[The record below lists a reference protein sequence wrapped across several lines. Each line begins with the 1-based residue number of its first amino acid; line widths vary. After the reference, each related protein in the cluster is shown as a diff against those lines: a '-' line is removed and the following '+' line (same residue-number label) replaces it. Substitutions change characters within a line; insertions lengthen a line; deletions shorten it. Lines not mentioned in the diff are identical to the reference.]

1 MKTRLFIENNKI
13 WVLLCLLCLCLIS
26 RLLFFVG
33 IGTNDDIG
41 YTHHA
46 YQLSKGNNI
55 IANGG
60 SQLGFRLGMN
70 APLAVLFKCF
80 GCNEISASIFP
91 LLSSLI
97 TSAFIF
103 MTSNMLWGLRAAIIA
118 SCLWIV
124 YPLQIVFDTQLS
136 PSNQHAAC
144 MITSLFLLFKAKKND
159 NRGNYKKFTSVLYVL
174 SGAILCF
181 GWLVNEVFVVI
192 FVAAIPILWVSKI
205 PLKGVLL
212 ALFGFIM
219 IMLLELI
226 IAYYFSGNFLAR
238 IHAIIQTENIIGSN
252 KSLEYLPRV
261 LFKIKNVNYFN
272 EEGHFGVLWHLFIML
287 TVCIFFLRQWMLF
300 GFACGVWLVVLY
312 FQWGIMSMDGTLIT
326 KYIRYLSMIV
336 PLQCLTIGGILSR
349 WLQQSQLQKQFFIY
363 IGFAFLCIHLCYCG
377 VLSVNASRIKTN
389 DFHDISNFLIS
400 QKEDVIA
407 FMDEMT
413 AQYVEIISGN
423 SFEIQWVDHYKN
435 KPAPQKG
442 YLVINGSRRVIE
454 DHNYLKQLPIWFQ
467 RPPERWKRVKDIKS
481 NNKYEGFYSSFDPV
495 IYKIQ

>member
-1 MKTRLFIENNKI
+1 MRTTVIIEKKI
-13 WVLLCLLCLCLIS
+13 YNHVMFTLSMPDIKAV
-26 RLLFFVG
+26 FFVG

-91 LLSSLI
+91 LFSSLI
-97 TSAFIF
+97 TCAFIF
-103 MTSNMLWGLRAAIIA
+103 LTAHILWGVRAAVFA
-118 SCLWIV
+118 SLLWIS

-136 PSNQHAAC
+136 PSNQQAAC
-144 MITSLFLLFKAKKND
+144 MITSIFLLFKAKQNEKRCEYN
-159 NRGNYKKFTSVLYVL
+159 KFTPVLYVL

-192 FVAAIPILWVSKI
+192 AVAAIPVLLVSKI
-205 PLKGVLL
+205 PLKGIIL
-212 ALFGFIM
+212 ALSGFVLIVF
-219 IMLLELI
+219 LELI
-226 IAYYFSGNFLAR
+226 IAYHFSGDLFAR

-261 LFKIKNVNYFN
+261 LFKIKEVNFSN
-272 EEGHFGVLWHLFIML
+272 EEGHFGILWYLFIVL
-287 TVCIFFLRQWMLF
+287 TICMFFQKQWLIC
-300 GFACGVWLVVLY
+300 GFACGVWLVVFY
-312 FQWGIMSMDGTLIT
+312 FQWGVMSLDGTPIT

-336 PLQCLTIGGILSR
+336 PLQCLAIGGILTR
-349 WLQQSQLQKQFFIY
+349 WLQQFQPQKKICIY
-363 IGFAFLCIHLCYCG
+363 MCFTLLCIHLYVCG
-377 VLSVNASRIKTN
+377 ALSVNAARIKTN
-389 DFHDISNFLIS
+389 DFHDISHYLIS

-423 SFEIQWVDHYKN
+423 SFDIQWVDHYKN

-442 YLVINGSRRVIE
+442 YLVINGSRRVVE
-454 DHNYLKQLPIWFQ
+454 DHNYRKQLPGWFQ
-467 RPPERWKRVKDIKS
+467 NPPQRWEVVKEIKS
-481 NNKYEGFYSSFDPV
+481 KNKCEGFYRSFDPV